1 MPVTQHWLTFWAAS
15 ALKNRLEKKVF
26 LVKQIVDQKMAIAKK
41 IQITTESRETFTLRI
56 HSRDRAF
63 GYCRDCNAKVEI
75 VTLDQAV
82 WMTGV
87 HTREML
93 RLVDEQAIHATETE
107 GGLFLICVNSIPR
120 EKAAVRKLR

>member
-15 ALKNRLEKKVF
+15 ALKNRLANKVF
-26 LVKQIVDQKMAIAKK
+26 LVKPIVDQKMAIAKK
-41 IQITTESRETFTLRI
+41 IQITTE
-56 HSRDRAF
+56 SRDRAF

>member
-1 MPVTQHWLTFWAAS
+1 MAHPRARARISHDS
-15 ALKNRLEKKVF
+15 SD
-26 LVKQIVDQKMAIAKK
+26 ISMDQKMTSARK
-41 IQITTESRETFTLRI
+41 IQITTESHETFRLRI
-56 HSRDRAF
+56 HRRDRAF
-63 GYCRDCNAKVEI
+63 GFCRECSAEVEI

-82 WMTGV
+82 WMTGI

-120 EKAAVRKLR
+120 EKAAARELQ